1 MRTYLYEDGKGLT
14 KDRSPEE
21 LTTYIGKE
29 GAYFWLDLNN
39 ATPDEIKRVGEL
51 FNFHPLAIEDA
62 ITVQQRPRVDIY
74 GNALFI
80 VLRDLQLERLKKG
93 LRALELDI
101 FLGKNFIVTVHQEP
115 VKCVEDALTKLNGS
129 PERFLGR
136 GADFLAHTIIDLLVD
151 DSLNILNWL
160 DEEISELEEQIFENP
175 DQHAL
180 IAIANLRKN
189 ILYLQRILS
198 PQLELIRK
206 LSGEWLPFIHKSLRI
221 YFRDVYDNLARIN
234 DIIYNYREIVTT
246 DMAIHQAMISNKLNE
261 IMKTMAIIATIILPP
276 TLVASIY
283 GMNFSFFPER
293 DLLFG
298 KYSYFWA
305 LGLMLAV
312 GCGIYYF
319 FKRRGWFG
327 R

>member
-1 MRTYLYEDGKGLT
+1 MRTYLYEEGKGLA

-21 LTTYIGKE
+21 LTAYIGKD
-29 GAYFWLDLNN
+29 GAYFWIDLDN

-80 VLRDLQLERLKKG
+80 VLRDPELERLKKG
-93 LRALELDI
+93 LRALELDM
-101 FLGKNFIVTVHQEP
+101 FLGKNFLVTVHQEP
-115 VKCVEDALTKLNGS
+115 VNCIETALAKLTSS
-129 PERFLGR
+129 PERLLGR
-136 GADFLAHTIIDLLVD
+136 GADFLAHAIIDLLVD
-151 DSLNILNWL
+151 DNLNILNWL
-160 DEEISELEEQIFENP
+160 DGEISELEEQIFEKP
-175 DQHAL
+175 DQKAL

-189 ILYLQRILS
+189 ILYLQRILG

-234 DIIYNYREIVTT
+234 DTIYNYREIVTT
-246 DMAIHQAMISNKLNE
+246 DMAIHQAVVSNKLNE
-261 IMKTMAIIATIILPP
+261 IMKTLAIIATIILPP

-283 GMNFSFFPER
+283 GMNFQFMPE
-293 DLLFG
+293 LNW
-298 KYSYFWA
+298 KYGYLWA
-305 LGLMLAV
+305 LGLMLAI
-312 GCGIYYF
+312 GGGIYYF
-319 FKRRGWFG
+319 FKRKGWFG